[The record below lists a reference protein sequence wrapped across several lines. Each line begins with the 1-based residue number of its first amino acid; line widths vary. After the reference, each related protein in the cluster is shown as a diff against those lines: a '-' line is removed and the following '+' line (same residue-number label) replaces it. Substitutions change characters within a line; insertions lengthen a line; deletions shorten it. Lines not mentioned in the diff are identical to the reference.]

1 MDCISYV
8 VTHSLEI
15 GKVYDTG
22 IKYPLGKTLWS
33 YYTMVG
39 GAFTD
44 LTSADYST
52 DKFRCNVGRSTKTG
66 NIQFSI
72 LEQNYFGNGH
82 VIYMLFI

>member
-1 MDCISYV
+1 
-8 VTHSLEI
+8 
-15 GKVYDTG
+15 
-22 IKYPLGKTLWS
+22 
-33 YYTMVG
+33 MVG

-72 LEQNYFGNGH
+72 LEQNYYGNGH